1 MKRTIIIIALALLTL
16 TAGAESKN
24 FKLGKWVEI
33 HNAILKELGRSYVDT
48 LPIDKMERA
57 AIDAMLANL
66 DPYTVYVSEEEQE
79 DFQMQIGKVYGGVG
93 AIIYKPD
100 LSGNVVI
107 NEPYAGSPAVK
118 AGLRCADE
126 ILAIDGE
133 TVHGLDSKACS
144 DKMRG
149 APGTDVKFLVKRVY
163 ERDTV
168 EIVVTREKIHLPDVE
183 YAGMLDPTTGYIY
196 QSGFT
201 EGVADEIRSHVAA
214 LKKQGMKRLVLD
226 LRGNG
231 GGLMQEAI
239 RIVSLFVPRGSLVVT
254 SKGRAPK
261 DIEEYRTYEAPVDT
275 KLPLIVLVD
284 SGTASSSEIVSGALQ
299 DLDRATIMGR
309 RTFGKGLIQS
319 IKPLP
324 YGGQLKVTSGKYY
337 TPSGR
342 CVQAIDYS
350 RRAADG
356 SVSQIPDSLTHEF
369 RTKGGRI
376 VRDGGGITPD
386 VELEAPKYDDIVYT
400 LVMRGIVEDYTLKYV
415 REHES
420 IAPVESFVLDD
431 YDGFLAFAAEK
442 LPAGDKPKLEGLVRE
457 QIVPLIEEEI
467 VVRYYYQAAG
477 IQLRLRYDSA
487 LNTALSSPMVF
498 N

>member
-1 MKRTIIIIALALLTL
+1 MKKITIIIAALLVTL
-16 TAGAESKN
+16 GAGAESRN

-33 HNAILKELGRSYVDT
+33 HNAIMKELGRSYVDT
-48 LPIDKMERA
+48 LPVDKMERA

-66 DPYTVYVSEEEQE
+66 DPYTVYVPEEEQE
-79 DFQMQIGKVYGGVG
+79 DFQLQIGKVYGGVG
-93 AIIYKPD
+93 AVIYKPD
-100 LSGNVVI
+100 TQGNVII
-107 NEPYAGSPAVK
+107 NEPYEGSPAVK
-118 AGLRCADE
+118 AGLRCGDE

-149 APGTDVKFLVKRVY
+149 TPGTDVKFLVKRVY
-163 ERDTV
+163 ARDTV
-168 EIVVTREKIHLPDVE
+168 EVVVTREKIHLPDVE
-183 YAGMLDPTTGYIY
+183 YAGMLDATTGYIS

-201 EGVADEIRSHVAA
+201 EGVSDEIRAYVTE
-214 LKKQGMKRLVLD
+214 LKKLGMKRLVLD

-239 RIVSLFVPRGSLVVT
+239 RIVALFVPRGSVVVT
-254 SKGRAPK
+254 AKGRDPK
-261 DIEEYRTYEAPVDT
+261 DVDVYRTYEAPVDV

-284 SGTASSSEIVSGALQ
+284 SGTASSAEIVSGALQ

-324 YGGQLKVTSGKYY
+324 YGGQLKVTTGKYY

-350 RRAADG
+350 QRNADG

-369 RTKGGRI
+369 RTKAGRI

-400 LVMRGIVEDYTLKYV
+400 LVMRGLVEQYTLKYV
-415 REHES
+415 SEHET
-420 IAPVESFVLDD
+420 IAPVERFEFDD
-431 YDGFLAFAAEK
+431 YEGFVAFVREK
-442 LPAGDKPKLEGLVRE
+442 LPESEKAKLDSLVRE

-477 IQLRLRYDSA
+477 VQLRLRYDDQLKKA
-487 LNTALSSPMVF
+487 LVSPMI
-498 N
+498 

>member
-48 LPIDKMERA
+48 LPVDRMERA
-57 AIDAMLANL
+57 AIDAMLATL

-93 AIIYKPD
+93 AIIYKPE
-100 LSGNVVI
+100 LEGNVLI

-118 AGLRCADE
+118 AGLRCGDE
-126 ILAIDGE
+126 ILTIDGE
-133 TVHGLDSKACS
+133 SVHGLDSKACS

-168 EIVVTREKIHLPDVE
+168 EVVVTREKIHLPDVE
-183 YAGMLDPTTGYIY
+183 YAGMLDATTGYIY

-239 RIVSLFVPRGSLVVT
+239 RIVSIFVPRGSVVVT
-254 SKGRAPK
+254 SKGRDPQ
-261 DIEEYRTYEAPVDT
+261 DVEVYRTYEAPVDT

-319 IKPLP
+319 IRPLP
-324 YGGQLKVTSGKYY
+324 YGGQLKVTTGKYY

-356 SVSQIPDSLTHEF
+356 SVSHIPDSLTHEF
-369 RTKGGRI
+369 RTLKGRV

-386 VELEAPKYDDIVYT
+386 VELEAPHYDDIVYT
-400 LVMRGIVEDYTLKYV
+400 LVMRGIVEDYTINYV
-415 REHES
+415 RNHES
-420 IAPVESFVLDD
+420 IAPVETFELDD
-431 YDGFLAFAAEK
+431 YDGFLAFAREK
-442 LPAGDKPKLEGLVRE
+442 LPESDKAKLESLVRS

-477 IQLRLRYDSA
+477 IQLRLRYDNA
-487 LNTALSSPMVF
+487 LKTALVSPTI
-498 N
+498 